1 MISKEKL
8 LDFDATVVEFAKN
21 ELIFSV
27 QQQALFYYQ
36 IKEGVVKIY
45 NTTDDGKE
53 FTQGIFET
61 SQSFGEPPLF
71 GNFPYPASAIATEKT
86 TLYRLPKAAFF
97 KLLEANFDVHIKFTQ
112 NLCNR
117 LRYKSMIMKEVSV
130 HKPEHRILALLKHL
144 KAESKVTS
152 DYLVKL
158 TRQQIADL
166 TGLRVETV
174 IRAIKNLEE
183 TDDLKRI
190 ARKVYL

>member
-1 MISKEKL
+1 MISEEKL
-8 LDFDATVVEFAKN
+8 LDFNATVVEYAKN

-27 QQQALFYYQ
+27 RQQALFYYQ
-36 IKEGVVKIY
+36 IKEGIIRMY
-45 NTTDDGKE
+45 NITDDGKE

-61 SQSFGEPPLF
+61 AKSFGEPPLL
-71 GNFPYPASAIATEKT
+71 GNFPYPANAIAIEKT
-86 TLYRLPKAAFF
+86 KLYKLPKTAFF
-97 KLLEANFDVHIKFTQ
+97 KLLEANFDVHIKLSQ
-112 NLCNR
+112 ILSNR

-130 HKPEHRILALLKHL
+130 HKPEHRILSLLQHL
-144 KAESKVTS
+144 KEESQTTS

-183 TDDLKRI
+183 VGDLKRI
-190 ARKVYL
+190 ERKVYL

>member
-1 MISKEKL
+1 MVSEEKL
-8 LDFDATVVEFAKN
+8 LDFNATVVEYAKN

-36 IKEGVVKIY
+36 IKDGAVKMY

-53 FTQGIFET
+53 FIQGIFEA
-61 SQSFGEPPLF
+61 SKSFGEPPLF
-71 GNFPYPASAIATEKT
+71 GDFPYPANAIATEKT
-86 TLYRLPKAAFF
+86 KLYKLPKATFF
-97 KLLEANFDVHIKFTQ
+97 KLLEANFDVHIQLTQ

-130 HKPEHRILALLKHL
+130 HKPEHRILSLLQHL
-144 KAESKVTS
+144 KAESQTTS

-174 IRAIKNLEE
+174 IRAIKILEE
-183 TDDLKRI
+183 AGNLKRI